1 MKKTSSIKLIR
12 TITEMRA
19 FSEAAAKKKKKV
31 GLIPTMGGF
40 HEGHLSLV
48 KAAKRFKKRCDLV
61 VVSIFVNPVQ
71 FAPHEDL
78 GQYPRDLEGD
88 MEKLQK
94 LGGVAAVFAPEAV
107 EMFPS
112 GYKAYVEVN
121 DLSRRLCGRNRSG
134 HFRGVAT
141 VVMKLFNIIQPQVAF
156 FGEKDY
162 QQALIVKKMVKDL
175 NLQVEIER
183 RPIVRDKDG
192 IALSTRNA
200 YLTEDQRQAALSLRR
215 ALEVAEKLIVAGE
228 RNASIIVSNMREVI
242 RSQPGAD
249 VDYISICH
257 PETLTD
263 LEAVEFKTLIA
274 LAVRIGRTR
283 LIDNLLVDLVVL
295 DKKEKLRKAKKAAE
309 AKGPKKAARKKE
321 KQRS

>member
-12 TITEMRA
+12 TIAEMRA

-31 GLIPTMGGF
+31 GLIPTMGAF

-48 KAAKRFKKRCDLV
+48 KAAKRFKKRCDLI

-94 LGGVAAVFAPEAV
+94 IGGVAAVFAPEAV

-112 GYKAYVEVN
+112 GYKTYVEVD
-121 DLSRRLCGRNRSG
+121 DLSRRLCGRSRSG

-141 VVMKLFNIIQPQVAF
+141 VVMKLFNIVQPQVAF
-156 FGEKDY
+156 FGMKDY
-162 QQALIVKKMVKDL
+162 QQTLIIKKMSRDL
-175 NLQVEIER
+175 NLQVEVEQ
-183 RPIVRDKDG
+183 RPTVRDKEG
-192 IALSTRNA
+192 IALSTRNT
-200 YLTEDQRQAALSLRR
+200 YLTEDQRQTALALRR

-242 RSQPGAD
+242 RSQSGID

-257 PETLTD
+257 PETLAD
-263 LEAVEFKTLIA
+263 LEAVEFKTLVA
-274 LAVRIGRTR
+274 LAVRIARAR
-283 LIDNLLVDLVVL
+283 LIDNLFVDLVAL

-309 AKGPKKAARKKE
+309 AKGPGKAVKKG

>member
-12 TITEMRA
+12 TIAEMRA

-31 GLIPTMGGF
+31 GLIPTMGAF

-48 KAAKRFKKRCDLV
+48 KAAKRFKKRCDLI

-94 LGGVAAVFAPEAV
+94 IGGVAAVFAPEAV

-112 GYKAYVEVN
+112 GYKTYVEVD
-121 DLSRRLCGRNRSG
+121 DLSRRLCGRSRSG

-141 VVMKLFNIIQPQVAF
+141 VVMKLFNIVQPQVAF
-156 FGEKDY
+156 FGMKDY
-162 QQALIVKKMVKDL
+162 QQTLIIKKMSRDL
-175 NLQVEIER
+175 NLQVEVEQ
-183 RPIVRDKDG
+183 RPTVRDKEG
-192 IALSTRNA
+192 IALSTRNT
-200 YLTEDQRQAALSLRR
+200 YLTEDQRQTALALRR

-242 RSQPGAD
+242 RSQSGID

-257 PETLTD
+257 PETLAD
-263 LEAVEFKTLIA
+263 LEAVEFKTLVA
-274 LAVRIGRTR
+274 LAVRIGRAR
-283 LIDNLLVDLVVL
+283 LIDNLFVDLVAL

-309 AKGPKKAARKKE
+309 AKGPGKAVKKG